1 MDWVVMAMGG
11 WGGTVEEV
19 GLFVAHKGVRL
30 VVFFSFS
37 FNGVLVQFQGF
48 N

>member
-19 GLFVAHKGVRL
+19 GLFVAHKVFTWSWSGVE
-30 VVFFSFS
+30 
-37 FNGVLVQFQGF
+37 NGVNLA
-48 N
+48 